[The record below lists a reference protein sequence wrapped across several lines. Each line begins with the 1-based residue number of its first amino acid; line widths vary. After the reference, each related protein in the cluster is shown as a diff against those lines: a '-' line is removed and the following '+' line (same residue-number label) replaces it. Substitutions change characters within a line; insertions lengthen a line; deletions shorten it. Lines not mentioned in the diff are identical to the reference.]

1 MSLRITSRNIVKMA
15 KKIEECTL
23 HRWERS
29 LSWKAWHTTTV
40 QIWLSKNRE
49 TYFLKQTNKLR
60 SRFATEC
67 SVVAKRMKMVAR
79 QQKQMKSNIY
89 CLTTSTIANITT
101 EKSLTTQINRVRVNT
116 ESLTLDLQY
125 DIIWDSKF
133 FR

>member
-1 MSLRITSRNIVKMA
+1 
-15 KKIEECTL
+15 
-23 HRWERS
+23 
-29 LSWKAWHTTTV
+29 
-40 QIWLSKNRE
+40 
-49 TYFLKQTNKLR
+49 
-60 SRFATEC
+60 
-67 SVVAKRMKMVAR
+67 MKMVAR

-101 EKSLTTQINRVRVNT
+101 EKSLTTQINWVRVNT